1 MIAAALILSSCG
13 TFTSLIS
20 SADGQK
26 FQDGIYANTPDFLTK
41 EEKNAGK
48 AETEALIAQ
57 TKESPI
63 YLFGDKKDTIMI
75 PDNYAA
81 TIKYD
86 KSIGSTVVTVGENPY
101 DWRNNLNP
109 WSYYTPYSIG
119 SSWYWSRHCGPNWS
133 MSPWRNS
140 CHNPWYWGWS
150 DPWYYVGYWGRWYD
164 PWNYWGY
171 WGWNGPWYYTGYWGM
186 HYPWYPHYA
195 GWYGGLGPHWH
206 HGHGHGPGIG
216 SGGHF
221 GSRTWYGPRHETQP
235 DTREITDRG
244 TRSTD

>member
-1 MIAAALILSSCG
+1 MKKSSVVMIAAALILSSCG

-86 KSIGSTVVTVGENPY
+86 KSIGSTVVTVGENP
-101 DWRNNLNP
+101 
-109 WSYYTPYSIG
+109 
-119 SSWYWSRHCGPNWS
+119 
-133 MSPWRNS
+133 
-140 CHNPWYWGWS
+140 
-150 DPWYYVGYWGRWYD
+150 
-164 PWNYWGY
+164 
-171 WGWNGPWYYTGYWGM
+171 
-186 HYPWYPHYA
+186 
-195 GWYGGLGPHWH
+195 
-206 HGHGHGPGIG
+206 
-216 SGGHF
+216 
-221 GSRTWYGPRHETQP
+221 
-235 DTREITDRG
+235 
-244 TRSTD
+244 